1 LILLV
6 ETNFVLELAFLQEGH
21 EHCEGMIEL
30 ARQLKKDELEL
41 AIPAFSIG
49 EAYHRQIGQ
58 ESDRRA
64 LQSRIITELDRLSRT
79 RPYAERTVELRDV
92 TGFLE
97 ESSREDRG
105 RLGSVLRM
113 LLSMATV
120 IPLTAPVIVE
130 AFDLQRSRGLSPR
143 TRWSTPP
150 FCRTCGLQDRR
161 VVRRVVSLRET
172 ATSPTTILGAISR
185 ASAARYS
192 SSSRTGWATCVG
204 TCKFGACGPTRVRR
218 LAKDR
223 CVGILE
229 IQGPCHGSNT
239 LAWIIQGS
247 EFRR

>member
-1 LILLV
+1 MILLV

-30 ARQLKKDELEL
+30 ARQREKDELEL

-58 ESDRRA
+58 ENDRRA
-64 LQSRIITELDRLSRT
+64 LQSRIIAELDRLSRT

-113 LLSMATV
+113 LLSVATV

-130 AFDLQRSRGLSPR
+130 AFDLQRSRGLSPPDALVYSSVLSHLR
-143 TRWSTPP
+143 TS
-150 FCRTCGLQDRR
+150 GLPRR
-161 VVRRVVSLRET
+161 AQSCFVTRDGDFTDDDIRSDLEGLGCKILFTFKDGLGYVRRH
-172 ATSPTTILGAISR
+172 P
-185 ASAARYS
+185 
-192 SSSRTGWATCVG
+192 
-204 TCKFGACGPTRVRR
+204 
-218 LAKDR
+218 
-223 CVGILE
+223 
-229 IQGPCHGSNT
+229 
-239 LAWIIQGS
+239 
-247 EFRR
+247 